1 MTSSSPDPAAD
12 SSPQT
17 NDKALPLS
25 SWLPDFCSLP
35 VLLAVMFVVE
45 LSVLA
50 ILIAPSDESQPL
62 LPRLGTA
69 TLFAQW
75 IALLC
80 IVCLCQLRASLSR
93 LAPLTSVLAAYS
105 IILMITFIASA
116 LVFVLDQ
123 HLGMD
128 LTLPGRFAWR
138 FVIRNVALCALI
150 GAALLR
156 YFYVIEQWRA
166 RVQAEARA
174 RLEALQARIR
184 PHFLFNSM
192 NTIASLIRTEPV
204 AAEHAVE
211 DLSDLFRA
219 ALGADGRP
227 STLGTELEL
236 ARRYLAIEQLRLG
249 DRLQVEIV
257 QDDLPMD
264 LLLPALLLQPLVENA
279 VYHGVQPLA
288 EGGTV
293 RLRARRVDSGVE
305 ILVSNPRPPQGAR
318 PPTRHG
324 MALANTRSRIEY
336 HFGRRGT
343 LTVQEGAQ
351 DFVVTLRL
359 PEAAASL

>member
-1 MTSSSPDPAAD
+1 MEVPTPAPEPRSTSHKPDDQA
-12 SSPQT
+12 T
-17 NDKALPLS
+17 LPS

-69 TLFAQW
+69 TVFAQW
-75 IALLC
+75 LALLC
-80 IVCLCQLRASLSR
+80 IVCLCQLKSTLAKRSPLASMLI
-93 LAPLTSVLAAYS
+93 AYALILVITLIGS
-105 IILMITFIASA
+105 AVIFII
-116 LVFVLDQ
+116 DQ
-123 HLGMD
+123 YLGMG
-128 LTLPGRFAWR
+128 LTLPGQFAVR
-138 FVIRNVALCALI
+138 FVLRNVALSALI

-174 RLEALQARIR
+174 RLDALQARIR

-249 DRLQVEIV
+249 ERLQVQIEL
-257 QDDLPMD
+257 DDLPME

-288 EGGTV
+288 AGGTV
-293 RLRARRVDSGVE
+293 SLRGQRSGNGVE
-305 ILVSNPRPPQGAR
+305 IVIRNPRPPEGAR

-336 HFGRRGT
+336 HFGWRGS
-343 LTVQEGAQ
+343 LQVQEGAE

-359 PEAAASL
+359 S